1 MILKAKYY
9 QISISITIA
18 LILLGYLVN
27 ASVQDFLGLF
37 LIFSAGLIHGANDIQ
52 LIQKKYRNTHF
63 NFFLILIALYLT
75 VVLLG
80 GFLFFYFPKFGLFF
94 FILFSGFHFGEQHW
108 SSFLNQQKASMFL
121 NKIGFTFYGLL
132 IFALLFIIHIEE
144 VKILIHQISGL
155 TFTVNFF
162 YWSALIL
169 GIGFSVS
176 AFFLPIDFRLFVKES
191 LALVFLC
198 ILFANT
204 SLLLSFSAYFV
215 FWHSIPSINDQILYL
230 NDEMSTTSLKKYFK
244 SSFIYWIMSL
254 LGLFIFYFYFDIN
267 SDYFIPLFF
276 TFLAAIT
283 FPHTIVMGML
293 DFD

>member
-1 MILKAKYY
+1 MRF
-9 QISISITIA
+9 QD
-18 LILLGYLVN
+18 LLGL
-27 ASVQDFLGLF
+27 L

-52 LIQKKYRNTHF
+52 LLQKRYLNTHF
-63 NFFLILIALYLT
+63 IFFLLLISFYLAI
-75 VVLLG
+75 VLLG
-80 GFLFFYFPKFGLFF
+80 GFLFFYLPKFGLFF

-121 NKIGFTFYGLL
+121 NKISFTFYGLL

-144 VKILIHQISGL
+144 VKMLIQQISGL
-155 TFTVNFF
+155 TFSVNFF

-169 GIGFSVS
+169 GIGFSVL
-176 AFFLPIDFRLFVKES
+176 AIFLPINFRLFVKEI

-198 ILFANT
+198 ILFSNT

-215 FWHSIPSINDQILYL
+215 FWHSIPSIHDQILYL
-230 NDEMSTTSLKKYFK
+230 NNEVSTTSLKNYFK
-244 SSFIYWIMSL
+244 SSFLYWMMSL
-254 LGLFIFYFYFDIN
+254 LGLFVFYFYFDID

-283 FPHTIVMGML
+283 FPHTIVIGIL
-293 DFD
+293 EFE